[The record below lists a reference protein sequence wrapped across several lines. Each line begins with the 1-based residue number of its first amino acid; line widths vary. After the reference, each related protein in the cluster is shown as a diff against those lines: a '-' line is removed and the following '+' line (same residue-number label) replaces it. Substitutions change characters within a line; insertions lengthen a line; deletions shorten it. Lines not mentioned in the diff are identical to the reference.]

1 VTLKFTERGLDS
13 GAVPDGSTI
22 DTLCHLVVEGLTL
35 RDVWNQF
42 VDTRKG
48 GDWIVCLCWG
58 RNRIDKRTRQD
69 GVTGI

>member
-1 VTLKFTERGLDS
+1 MTLKFTERGLDS

-22 DTLCHLVVEGLTL
+22 DALCHLVVEGLTL

-48 GDWIVCLCWG
+48 GDWIVYLCWG